1 MNMEGH
7 LVVNSAA
14 NQFEFH
20 IHGEVAKVMY
30 SVRGN
35 IVYLNYALVPA
46 KMRGK
51 GIGGLMME
59 EVLSYAKENQLKVI
73 PICSY
78 TVRYIEMHPKWKTLL
93 PGGE

>member
-1 MNMEGH
+1 MEGH
-7 LVVNSAA
+7 LLVNSSA
-14 NQFEFH
+14 NQFEYH
-20 IHGEVAKVMY
+20 IHGAIAKVMY
-30 SVRGN
+30 SMRGN

-46 KMRGK
+46 KLRGQ
-51 GIGGLMME
+51 GIGGQMME
-59 EVLSYAKENQLKVI
+59 EVLSYAEDRELKVI